1 MDTLSV
7 QSHQQ
12 VELVEITAPVRQ
24 WLSGQSAESGV
35 LTLYVP
41 HTTAGITVNENAD
54 PDVIADLT
62 KELNKV
68 VPFEDGYRHAEGNA
82 AAHIKSS
89 VIGTSVQVLVDEG
102 RLVLGTWQGIFFA
115 EFDGPRSRKVHLQ
128 LIPAASATL
137 QG

>member
-12 VELVEITAPVRQ
+12 VEFVEITSLVRQ
-24 WLSGQSAESGV
+24 WLSGQRAGSGV

-82 AAHIKSS
+82 AAHIKS
-89 VIGTSVQVLVDEG
+89 
-102 RLVLGTWQGIFFA
+102 
-115 EFDGPRSRKVHLQ
+115 
-128 LIPAASATL
+128 
-137 QG
+137 